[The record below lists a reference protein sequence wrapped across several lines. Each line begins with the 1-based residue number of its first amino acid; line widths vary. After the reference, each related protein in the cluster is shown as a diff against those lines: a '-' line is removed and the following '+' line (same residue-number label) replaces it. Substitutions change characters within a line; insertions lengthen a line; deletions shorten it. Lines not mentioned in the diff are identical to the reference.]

1 MPIKMR
7 KGDSMSNINHDY
19 IQNYI
24 NSLLPKNQGILEEL
38 EKYAEENHVPII
50 TTDVAS
56 LLSIL
61 IKSANAKNIL
71 EIGTAIG
78 YSSILMGNAMGEN
91 FKITTLEKKE
101 DLSELARENIKKSGY
116 EKNITV
122 ISGDASEIL
131 ESLEGIYDIIFV
143 DAAKG
148 QYMDFLK
155 LSFDKLKVGGL
166 FICDNV
172 LFRGM
177 VAERSLLIRRKI
189 TIVKRLKKFLSFI
202 SDNEALQTVVIPIGD
217 GVSIS
222 IKQKEAII
230 DD

>member
-1 MPIKMR
+1 
-7 KGDSMSNINHDY
+7 MSNINHDY

-24 NSLLPKNQGILEEL
+24 NQLLPKSEGILAEL
-38 EKYAEENHVPII
+38 EEYAEQNHVPIV
-50 TTDVAS
+50 TKDVAS

-61 IKSANAKNIL
+61 IKSTHTKSIL

-78 YSSILMGNAMGEN
+78 YSSILMGKAAGDN
-91 FKITTLEKKE
+91 FRITTIEKNQE
-101 DLSELARENIKKSGY
+101 MINIASQNIKKAGY
-116 EKNITV
+116 ENNIT
-122 ISGDASEIL
+122 ILGGDASEIL
-131 ESLEGIYDIIFV
+131 QSINDKYDMIFI

-155 LSFDKLKVGGL
+155 LSFGNLKVGGL

-189 TIVKRLKKFLSFI
+189 TIVKRLKKFLSYI
-202 SDNEALQTVVIPIGD
+202 SDHEAMDTTVIPIGD

-222 IKQKEAII
+222 MKKKEAVI
-230 DD
+230 DG

>member
-1 MPIKMR
+1 
-7 KGDSMSNINHDY
+7 MSNINYDY

-24 NSLLPKNQGILEEL
+24 NQLLPKSEGILAEL
-38 EKYAEENHVPII
+38 EEYAEKNHVPII
-50 TTDVAS
+50 TKDVAS

-61 IKSANAKNIL
+61 IKSTHTKSIL

-78 YSSILMGNAMGEN
+78 YSSIIMGNAAGDN
-91 FKITTLEKKE
+91 FRITTIEKNQEMIEIASK
-101 DLSELARENIKKSGY
+101 NIKNAGY
-116 EKNITV
+116 DNNI
-122 ISGDASEIL
+122 IILDGDASEVLPSINDN
-131 ESLEGIYDIIFV
+131 YDMIFI

-148 QYMDFLK
+148 QYMDFLR

-177 VAERSLLIRRKI
+177 VAEKSLLIRRKI
-189 TIVKRLKKFLSFI
+189 TIVKRLKKFLSYI
-202 SDNEALQTVVIPIGD
+202 SEHEAMETIVIPIGD

-222 IKQKEAII
+222 IKKKEARI